1 MTSCFNLPSRCPSS
15 SSLTFCQYG
24 YRFDTLFAFF
34 LGFQCEEIHEY
45 SHVESKSQS
54 PSYRHWMWCDKGMSV
69 AQRIM
74 IHINSRCC
82 ITYTWSW
89 RTVFGCSCFFSVC
102 IWLIAHSTWSLL
114 SGLLDFTIS
123 NLEISLFFHR
133 PYSGSHILLAFCLR
147 VISILLL
154 RFYHLYSAE
163 GASRTHT
170 SSNAKK
176 ET

>member
-1 MTSCFNLPSRCPSS
+1 
-15 SSLTFCQYG
+15 
-24 YRFDTLFAFF
+24 
-34 LGFQCEEIHEY
+34 
-45 SHVESKSQS
+45 
-54 PSYRHWMWCDKGMSV
+54 
-69 AQRIM
+69 M

-170 SSNAKK
+170 SSNQQKK
-176 ET
+176 KLRLDTKENGHHLKIIVILVHANFPSSRVNQTLREKNIQLPNWK